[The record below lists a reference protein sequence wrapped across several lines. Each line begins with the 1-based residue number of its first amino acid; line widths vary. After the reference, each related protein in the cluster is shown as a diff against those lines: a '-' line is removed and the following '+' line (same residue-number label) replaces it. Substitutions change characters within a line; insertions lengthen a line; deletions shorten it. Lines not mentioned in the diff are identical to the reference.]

1 VSTADAIRSRINEV
15 GPLPFEVF
23 MDIALYGDD
32 GFFATGPV
40 RSSQMGD
47 FLTSPEVSSWFGR
60 TLGRC
65 VADTVAG
72 LESPHLIEV
81 GAGSGSLLAPLLDSS
96 VDDDLRVW
104 AVEASPMAREA
115 LNSILGEERVVTSL
129 DEAPQGQSGVLLANE
144 LIDNLPVALAVRH
157 GDGWDEHLVG
167 TDGET
172 FAFVSTPARPQVAAW
187 AEQFG
192 GEVPEGGIVEVQ
204 IAAGEWLLQAMSMLG
219 RGSIILIDYGGTIEE
234 LEPRRRL
241 GTMRTYRG
249 HHLGPDPLLEP
260 GQTDITVDVNFSALE
275 TLAGDRGANVTLQRQ
290 DDFLTSW
297 GLRDVVSDLRH
308 RELEAARR
316 GDTMTQLAIRTE
328 RIAAETLL
336 HPRGLGDFRVLTI
349 DV

>member
-1 VSTADAIRSRINEV
+1 M
-15 GPLPFEVF
+15 G
-23 MDIALYGDD
+23 IALYGED

-40 RSSQMGD
+40 RSSEMGD
-47 FLTSPEVSSWFGR
+47 FLTSPEVSPWFGR
-60 TLGRC
+60 IVGRC
-65 VADTVAG
+65 VAAAVAG
-72 LESPHLIEV
+72 MERPHLIEV
-81 GAGSGSLLAPLLDSS
+81 GAGTGSLLASLLESTDAQ
-96 VDDDLRVW
+96 VEAW

-115 LNSILGEERVVTSL
+115 LRSILGKERVTASL
-129 DEAPQGQSGVLLANE
+129 DEVPQGQSGVILANE
-144 LIDNLPVALAVRH
+144 LIDNLPVSLAVRR
-157 GDGWDEHLVG
+157 GDGWDEHLVV
-167 TDGET
+167 TDGES
-172 FAFVSTPARPQVAAW
+172 FDYVSAPARPQVAAW
-187 AEQFG
+187 AEDFG
-192 GEVPEGGIVEVQ
+192 GAVPEGGIVEVQ
-204 IAAGEWLLQAMSMLG
+204 LAAGEWLLQAMGMIE

-275 TLAGDRGANVTLQRQ
+275 ALARASGARVTLQRQ

-308 RELEAARR
+308 RELEAARQA
-316 GDTMTQLAIRTE
+316 DTMTQLVIRTD

-349 DV
+349 QV